1 MSRRK
6 REERRRREQA
16 RRRRRTLGLVV
27 AGVMILGL
35 TGFLAWRNNRPATPL
50 ATEEVLALGAQ
61 VYAENCVA
69 CHGENGEGHGLLP
82 DAPALNANEHAWHH
96 PDGQI
101 QRLILDGGQ
110 QMPSFRDKLSNDEV
124 IAVIRY
130 IQTWWTS
137 SQLEAQQARSA
148 QDPLR

>member
-1 MSRRK
+1 MSRHK
-6 REERRRREQA
+6 REERRRRERA
-16 RRRRRTLGLVV
+16 RRRQRTLGLMVV
-27 AGVMILGL
+27 GVVILGL
-35 TGFLAWRNNRPATPL
+35 TGFLAWRNNRPAPPL

-61 VYAENCVA
+61 VYAENCAA
-69 CHGENGEGHGLLP
+69 CHGAEGEGHGQIP
-82 DAPALNANEHAWHH
+82 EAPALNATEHAWHH

-124 IAVIRY
+124 VAVIRY